1 MREIGSRKLM
11 RFSTG
16 PADFIIALSGRV
28 SGDYQIIRVL
38 INLDA
43 TCHGTH

>member
-16 PADFIIALSGRV
+16 PADFLIALSGRI
-28 SGDYQIIRVL
+28 SGDDQIIRVL
-38 INLDA
+38 INPGA
-43 TCHGTH
+43 TCHGAH